1 MPPVIFKCMIPR
13 SHLRNSSFL
22 HFSKKQDPTITSIG
36 ADCSL
41 SAMINQSKR
50 LRNWIMMTTRIGL
63 RKATWRK
70 SKANEAVGASLE
82 RALTEEVDGQMDEQ
96 PLEKKRRKA

>member
-1 MPPVIFKCMIPR
+1 
-13 SHLRNSSFL
+13 
-22 HFSKKQDPTITSIG
+22 
-36 ADCSL
+36 
-41 SAMINQSKR
+41 MINQSKR

-70 SKANEAVGASLE
+70 SKANEAVRASLE